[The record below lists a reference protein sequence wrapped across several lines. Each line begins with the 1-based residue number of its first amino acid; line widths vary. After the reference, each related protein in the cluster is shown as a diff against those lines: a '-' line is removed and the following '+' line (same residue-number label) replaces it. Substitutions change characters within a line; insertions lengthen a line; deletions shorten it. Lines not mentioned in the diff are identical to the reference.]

1 MDRQII
7 EISNNGFF
15 LSLYRGF
22 LVIENEKKQ
31 KQEIP
36 LDNILSLVLSA
47 DTLNEAI
54 YDFVGSL
61 VSSFEDKKV
70 LLKYPQYELSK

>member
-1 MDRQII
+1 MVT
-7 EISNNGFF
+7 GK
-15 LSLYRGF
+15 GA
-22 LVIENEKKQ
+22 V
-31 KQEIP
+31 
-36 LDNILSLVLSA
+36 
-47 DTLNEAI
+47 TLNEAI